1 MNYEKNKFFIYL
13 IIKFEFMIVFRVY
26 IILIVMYESFFLW
39 IEMINIIKILFFYD
53 DIFSV
58 KMLNI
63 KKKKMIVKKFFYD
76 ENYMCNIWLNYVFY
90 IYFVVICICI

>member
-13 IIKFEFMIVFRVY
+13 IIKFEFIIVFRVY

-53 DIFSV
+53 DVFSI

-63 KKKKMIVKKFFYD
+63 KKKWLLKFFCVIYD
-76 ENYMCNIWLNYVFY
+76 WIMFFINI
-90 IYFVVICICI
+90 VICGYMYINNWFCV

>member
-1 MNYEKNKFFIYL
+1 
-13 IIKFEFMIVFRVY
+13 
-26 IILIVMYESFFLW
+26 MYESFFLW

-63 KKKKMIVKKFFYD
+63 KKND
-76 ENYMCNIWLNYVFY
+76 C
-90 IYFVVICICI
+90 

>member
-13 IIKFEFMIVFRVY
+13 IIKFEFIIVFRVY

-39 IEMINIIKILFFYD
+39 IEMINIIKLLFFYD

-63 KKKKMIVKKFFYD
+63 KKMIVKIFL
-76 ENYMCNIWLNYVFY
+76 CNIWLNYVFY
-90 IYFVVICICI
+90 KYCYLWLYVYK

>member
-13 IIKFEFMIVFRVY
+13 IIKFEFIIVFRVY

-63 KKKKMIVKKFFYD
+63 KKWLLKFFCVIYD
-76 ENYMCNIWLNYVFY
+76 WIMFFINI
-90 IYFVVICICI
+90 VICGYMYINNWYCV

>member
-13 IIKFEFMIVFRVY
+13 IIKFEFIIVFRVY

-63 KKKKMIVKKFFYD
+63 KKMIVKNFL
-76 ENYMCNIWLNYVFY
+76 CNIWLNYVFY
-90 IYFVVICICI
+90 KYWYLWLYVYK

>member
-13 IIKFEFMIVFRVY
+13 IIKFEFIIVFRVY

-39 IEMINIIKILFFYD
+39 IEMINIIKILFFYE

-58 KMLNI
+58 KMLNR
-63 KKKKMIVKKFFYD
+63 KKMIVKIFL
-76 ENYMCNIWLNYVFY
+76 CNIWLNYVFY
-90 IYFVVICICI
+90 KYCYLWLYVYK

>member
-13 IIKFEFMIVFRVY
+13 IIKFEFIIVFRVY

-63 KKKKMIVKKFFYD
+63 KKKWLLKF
-76 ENYMCNIWLNYVFY
+76 CNIWLNYVFY
-90 IYFVVICICI
+90 KYCYLWLYVYK